1 MDAKKAMFAEP
12 EETRQSVKPSAV
24 KASALIYEDGTE
36 APVIVYNGVAAIAD
50 RMIDI
55 ARKHD
60 VPVVYEPET
69 AEILALCKAGDCIP
83 VETWKVIAAVFS
95 VIRGEK

>member
-1 MDAKKAMFAEP
+1 MASTKTPAM
-12 EETRQSVKPSAV
+12 
-24 KASALIYEDGTE
+24 KASALVYNEGTE
-36 APVIVYNGVAAIAD
+36 APIIVYNGVADIAD
-50 RMIDI
+50 KMIDI
-55 ARKHD
+55 ARQHD

-83 VETWKVIAAVFS
+83 VETWKVMAAVFS

>member
-1 MDAKKAMFAEP
+1 MASTKTPAM
-12 EETRQSVKPSAV
+12 
-24 KASALIYEDGTE
+24 KASALVYNAGTE
-36 APVIVYNGVAAIAD
+36 APIIVYNGVADIAD
-50 RMIDI
+50 KMIDI
-55 ARKHD
+55 ARQHD

-83 VETWKVIAAVFS
+83 VETWKVMAAVFS

>member
-1 MDAKKAMFAEP
+1 MMASTKTPAM
-12 EETRQSVKPSAV
+12 
-24 KASALIYEDGTE
+24 KASALVYNEGTE
-36 APVIVYNGVAAIAD
+36 APIIVYNGVADIAD
-50 RMIDI
+50 KMIDI
-55 ARKHD
+55 ARQHD

-83 VETWKVIAAVFS
+83 VETWKVMAAVFS

>member
-1 MDAKKAMFAEP
+1 MTATKTPAM
-12 EETRQSVKPSAV
+12 
-24 KASALIYEDGTE
+24 KASALVYNEGTE
-36 APVIVYNGVAAIAD
+36 APIIVYNGVADIAD
-50 RMIDI
+50 KMIDI

-83 VETWKVIAAVFS
+83 VETWKVMAAVFS
-95 VIRGEK
+95 VIKGEK

>member
-1 MDAKKAMFAEP
+1 MM
-12 EETRQSVKPSAV
+12 SASKMPAN
-24 KASALIYEDGTE
+24 KASALVYDGSTE
-36 APVIVYNGVAAIAD
+36 APIIVYNGVADIAD
-50 RMIDI
+50 KMIDI
-55 ARKHD
+55 ARKND

-83 VETWKVIAAVFS
+83 VETWKVMAAVFS

>member
-1 MDAKKAMFAEP
+1 
-12 EETRQSVKPSAV
+12 
-24 KASALIYEDGTE
+24 
-36 APVIVYNGVAAIAD
+36 
-50 RMIDI
+50 MIDI

-83 VETWKVIAAVFS
+83 VETWKVMAAVFS
-95 VIRGEK
+95 VIRSEK

>member
-1 MDAKKAMFAEP
+1 MTATKTPAM
-12 EETRQSVKPSAV
+12 
-24 KASALIYEDGTE
+24 KASALVYNEGTE
-36 APVIVYNGVAAIAD
+36 APIIVYNGVADIAD

-83 VETWKVIAAVFS
+83 VETWKVMAAVFS

>member
-1 MDAKKAMFAEP
+1 MTASKTP
-12 EETRQSVKPSAV
+12 AV
-24 KASALIYEDGTE
+24 KASALIYNESTE
-36 APVIVYNGVAAIAD
+36 APIIVYNGVADIAD
-50 RMIDI
+50 KMIDI
-55 ARKHD
+55 AREND

-83 VETWKVIAAVFS
+83 VETWKVMAAVFS

>member
-1 MDAKKAMFAEP
+1 MMPASKTF
-12 EETRQSVKPSAV
+12 AV
-24 KASALIYEDGTE
+24 KASALVYDGCTE
-36 APVIVYNGVAAIAD
+36 APIIVYNGVADIAD
-50 RMIDI
+50 KMIDI
-55 ARKHD
+55 ARKND

-83 VETWKVIAAVFS
+83 VETWKVMAAVFS

>member
-1 MDAKKAMFAEP
+1 MMSNSKTP
-12 EETRQSVKPSAV
+12 AV
-24 KASALIYEDGTE
+24 KASAVVYNETTE
-36 APVIVYNGVAAIAD
+36 TPIIVFNGVADIAD

-83 VETWKVIAAVFS
+83 VETWKVMAAVFS
-95 VIRGEK
+95 VIRSEK

>member
-1 MDAKKAMFAEP
+1 M
-12 EETRQSVKPSAV
+12 SATKTPAA
-24 KASALIYEDGTE
+24 KASAVVYNENTE
-36 APVIVYNGVAAIAD
+36 SPIIVYNGVADIAD

-55 ARKHD
+55 AREHD

-83 VETWKVIAAVFS
+83 VETWKVMAAVFS

>member
-1 MDAKKAMFAEP
+1 MTAMKTPAM
-12 EETRQSVKPSAV
+12 
-24 KASALIYEDGTE
+24 KASALVYNEGTE
-36 APVIVYNGVAAIAD
+36 APIIVYNGVADIAD
-50 RMIDI
+50 KMIDI

-83 VETWKVIAAVFS
+83 VETWKVMAAVFS

>member
-1 MDAKKAMFAEP
+1 MTASSKTP
-12 EETRQSVKPSAV
+12 AV
-24 KASALIYEDGTE
+24 KASAVVYNETTE
-36 APVIVYNGVAAIAD
+36 APMVVFNGVADRAD

-55 ARKHD
+55 ARKND

-83 VETWKVIAAVFS
+83 VETWKVMAAVFS
-95 VIRGEK
+95 VIRSEK